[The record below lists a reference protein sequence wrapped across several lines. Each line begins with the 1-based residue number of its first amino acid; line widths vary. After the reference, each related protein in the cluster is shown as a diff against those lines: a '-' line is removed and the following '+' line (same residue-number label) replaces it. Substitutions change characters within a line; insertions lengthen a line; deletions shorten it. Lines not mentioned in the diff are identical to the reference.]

1 METMIFKRMNVNSTI
16 KFCSRFGEQHL
27 QKELEELEKDNL
39 ILQIV
44 SVPYQEKDN
53 DYFLIEYIKRPSNAE
68 AEKIYNEHYGDI
80 DFENYL
86 DTVINKDPFGAKYS
100 GKKIREVFENGD
112 AKWLETA
119 LKELRN
125 EFIRDRLQYIV
136 DRGGYGKIQC

>member
-1 METMIFKRMNVNSTI
+1 METMIFKRMNVNSKI
-16 KFCSRFGEQHL
+16 RFCARFGPDHL
-27 QKELEELEKDNL
+27 QKVIEEIEEDNL
-39 ILQIV
+39 ILQIM
-44 SVPYQEKDN
+44 SVPYQEIDN
-53 DYFLIEYIKRPSNAE
+53 DYFLIEYIKKSEEVPTAQT
-68 AEKIYNEHYGDI
+68 GDI

-119 LKELRN
+119 LRELRN